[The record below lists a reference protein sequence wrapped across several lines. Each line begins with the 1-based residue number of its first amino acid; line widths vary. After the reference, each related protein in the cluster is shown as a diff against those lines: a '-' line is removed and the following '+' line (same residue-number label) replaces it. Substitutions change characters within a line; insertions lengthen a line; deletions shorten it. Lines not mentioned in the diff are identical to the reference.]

1 MNVMKKITIALAM
14 LLMVVAAACG
24 EDVQYGDGL
33 DPDAIVAATPTCRL
47 GECKSPEPSPISTE
61 KVGIGTSPTP
71 PKPTAQQ
78 QPEERFFDVTL
89 VDYSPYYEPGQQL
102 TMPVGFTLRVTN
114 KDNTEGRPV
123 RSFAADDGS
132 FDSGPLKPGE
142 VWTRKFDQPGSY
154 QIKDR
159 AAGFIYASLEVR

>member
-1 MNVMKKITIALAM
+1 MNQMKKITIAFALTFIFLAS
-14 LLMVVAAACG
+14 ACG
-24 EDVQYGDGL
+24 EDITYGDGL
-33 DPDAIVAATPTCRL
+33 DPDAIIAATPTCRL
-47 GECKSPEPSPISTE
+47 GECKSPEPSPVSTE

-71 PKPTAQQ
+71 AKPTQQ
-78 QPEERFFDVTL
+78 QAEEKFFDVSL

-114 KDNTEGRPV
+114 KDSTEGRPV
-123 RSFAADDGS
+123 RSFTSDDGS
-132 FDSGPLKPGE
+132 FDSGPLKPGQ

-154 QIKDR
+154 TIKDR